1 MKKIIF
7 LFFVAGMF
15 SLISC
20 GPSAEELKAL
30 EQARLDSIAKVEAD
44 SLAALAEQA
53 RLDSIALADSLEQVR
68 INDSIAAANKPKGNK
83 KPKTPETTKPTG
95 PSTGLGGR
103 KVEPTEAPKTG
114 KEGRK

>member
-1 MKKIIF
+1 MI
-7 LFFVAGMF
+7 

-44 SLAALAEQA
+44 SLAALAEIA

-68 INDSIAAANKPKGNK
+68 INDSIAAAKKPGTK
-83 KPKTPETTKPTG
+83 KPKAPQTTKPTG